1 MNNFN
6 NPTNG
11 YNSLHNYKL
20 IFGNVV
26 QVFKYLKNLNYN
38 DKLVN
43 LAIILNY

>member
-6 NPTNG
+6 NPNNG
-11 YNSLHNYKL
+11 YNLLYNYKL
-20 IFGNVV
+20 IFGNAA

-43 LAIILNY
+43 LALVLNY